1 MRRRGKKVGQN
12 CDKSGTKTGQTWDEI
27 YFSLCYTGSINPRE
41 NPHPS
46 YLPLPSC
53 PSGNPPSPK
62 GKVTGRTNSK
72 LPHPRPSPW
81 GGKVPPEA
89 AEEGDRAEA
98 EKAPGE
104 KKVGQICDDVGQKRD
119 EFYLLLCYT
128 GYSKSQGLGG
138 PGWGDAGK
146 LRLLSA

>member
-1 MRRRGKKVGQN
+1 M
-12 CDKSGTKTGQTWDEI
+12 GQTWDEI
-27 YFSLCYTGSINPRE
+27 YFSLCYTGSITP
-41 NPHPS
+41 PGKS
-46 YLPLPSC
+46 S
-53 PSGNPPSPK
+53 SVTAKAVPPSPK
-62 GKVTGRTNSK
+62 GKVMGRTNSK
-72 LPHPRPSPW
+72 LPHPRPSLW

>member
-1 MRRRGKKVGQN
+1 MPPEAAEEGESGLCKKMGPRRSPAQRVRWGEEEQG
-12 CDKSGTKTGQTWDEI
+12 SGGRAT
-27 YFSLCYTGSINPRE
+27 
-41 NPHPS
+41 
-46 YLPLPSC
+46 
-53 PSGNPPSPK
+53 SGSPK
-62 GKVTGRTNSK
+62 QSG
-72 LPHPRPSPW
+72 LCDDE
-81 GGKVPPEA
+81 KVPPEA